1 MNITNKETN
10 IRITAV
16 SLSETM
22 QVKRQRNDIFKVLKE
37 KKNLKFYSQQICLSK
52 MKQHEDVVDNEN
64 SRRPA
69 QKNKENSL
77 NSCEVPDRYLDLH
90 EGMERARK

>member
-1 MNITNKETN
+1 
-10 IRITAV
+10 
-16 SLSETM
+16 
-22 QVKRQRNDIFKVLKE
+22 
-37 KKNLKFYSQQICLSK
+37 
-52 MKQHEDVVDNEN
+52 MKQHKDVVDNEN

-77 NSCEVPDRYLDLH
+77 NRCKVPDRYLDLH

>member
-1 MNITNKETN
+1 MINLKENHTEWHHNPIVETTAKKMNTTKNKMNITNKETN

-37 KKNLKFYSQQICLSK
+37 KKSK
-52 MKQHEDVVDNEN
+52 I
-64 SRRPA
+64 
-69 QKNKENSL
+69 L
-77 NSCEVPDRYLDLH
+77 
-90 EGMERARK
+90 